1 MEKAK
6 TSKSQM
12 AAVRRY
18 DEKKYDRITVRV
30 PKGYREEL
38 AELVKP
44 DSVNGFI
51 VKAIESKLNGGN
63 NINIPDLKMY
73 AKSAGMTTEEY
84 ILEAIKEKMQR
95 QDENFKEEII
105 REKIQ

>member
-1 MEKAK
+1 MDKAK

-18 DEKKYDRITVRV
+18 DEKTYDRITVRV

-38 AELVKP
+38 TELAKP

-51 VKAIESKLNGGN
+51 VKSIESKLNGGY
-63 NINIPDLKMY
+63 NINIPDLGAY
-73 AKSAGMTTEEY
+73 AKSAGMTIEEY
-84 ILEAIKEKMQR
+84 IVSAIKEKMQR
-95 QDENFKEEII
+95 QDDNFQEEIT
-105 REKIQ
+105 REKIH

>member
-1 MEKAK
+1 MGKTK

-18 DEKKYDRITVRV
+18 DEKTYDRITVRV

-38 AELVKP
+38 TELAKP

-51 VKAIESKLNGGN
+51 VKAIESKLNGGY
-63 NINIPDLKMY
+63 NINIPELGAY
-73 AKSAGMTTEEY
+73 AKSTGLTIEEY
-84 ILEAIKEKMQR
+84 IVLAVKEKMQR
-95 QDENFKEEII
+95 QDDNFQEEII